1 MIRYLRSTKSLTN
14 TLALFFIGISVAI
27 GVIAFC
33 VFSLAIH
40 WSEDRMG
47 ERRALLDRDIAV
59 ERFIAGEQG
68 KITVDVLTDAYND
81 ISLVPSDYREFI
93 HQHEHYLG
101 EVELKDKPTS
111 RMVYKGAYTHN
122 GKSYDIIL
130 LSRIDNVE
138 FGLDEIIYSSLI
150 VVALVTTLMCI
161 FGTLLYRLSIQL
173 IEPVNEIAEQLEN
186 HSGNSENEFTIS
198 TEAAVEFQTLTERL
212 NQYRTDLNLALKRE
226 QAFARYASHEL
237 RTPLTV
243 VKGAGKLLARTEQND
258 FSQRQIHRI
267 DNATEQMITMVDA
280 LLSLVRYERNAD
292 NAPLR
297 EIPHN
302 ELHTI
307 VADNSIQADEKDVTI
322 KLNISSTPTVR
333 ATPPVMN
340 MIIGNLIR
348 NAIAATAKGEVTI
361 DVSDTMLTITDDG
374 PGLTNEPN
382 LNGHGL
388 GLLIVEDLSQR
399 YQWQFRLR
407 SHPDRGCIASIEF

>member
-1 MIRYLRSTKSLTN
+1 MIGFFRSTKSLTN
-14 TLALFFIGISVAI
+14 SLALFFIGISFAV

-33 VFSLAIH
+33 LFYFAIH

-47 ERRALLDRDIAV
+47 ERRILLDRDIAI
-59 ERFIAGEQG
+59 ERFIKGEQG
-68 KITVDVLTDAYND
+68 KIEVDLLTDAYNNFD
-81 ISLVPSDYREFI
+81 LVPANYAKYLHHSES
-93 HQHEHYLG
+93 YLG
-101 EVELKDKPTS
+101 EVEPEGDS
-111 RMVYKGAYTHN
+111 SQMVYKGSYTDK

-138 FGLDEIIYSSLI
+138 FGLDEFIYSSLI
-150 VVALVTTLMCI
+150 VVTLVTSLMCI

-186 HSGNSENEFTIS
+186 HSGNSENVFTIS

-243 VKGAGKLLARTEQND
+243 VKGAGKLLGRTEQND
-258 FSQRQIHRI
+258 YNQRQIHRI

-280 LLSLVRYERNAD
+280 LLSLVRYERNTD
-292 NAPLR
+292 DVPLR
-297 EIPHN
+297 KIPN
-302 ELHTI
+302 DELHTI
-307 VADNSIQADEKDVTI
+307 VADNSIQASEKDVTI
-322 KLNISSTPTVR
+322 RLNISSTPTVR

-340 MIIGNLIR
+340 MVIGNLIR
-348 NAIAATAKGEVTI
+348 NAIAATGKGEVTI
-361 DVSDTMLTITDDG
+361 DISDTMLTITDDG

-382 LNGHGL
+382 LSGHGL

-399 YQWQFRLR
+399 YQWQFSLQ
-407 SHPDRGCIASIEF
+407 SHPERGCVANIKF